1 MRVLVLS
8 LLVACGGKSLPPP
21 PPYTPVDSPEPAT
34 RCPDQRAAAKQA
46 REDHLEK
53 GTSET
58 RGAVARAVFAQAE
71 CERDSFDDVAID
83 APAQAQMIENL
94 RAARQQ
100 YLASRNLYLEVGNY
114 QALDWTVGA
123 FSRQGDLEADFADR
137 LRAARPPGDIAD
149 SQDRAAFLTQ
159 LGNFAQTYDAQAVTA
174 WREALRTAA
183 LLPSLADSDRRV
195 AAWVD
200 AACAGLRRLGATPGT
215 ESAIC
220 NR

>member
-1 MRVLVLS
+1 MRALVLS
-8 LLVACGGKSLPPP
+8 LLLACGGGSLPPP

-34 RCPDQRAAAKQA
+34 RCPDQRKAAKQA
-46 REDHLEK
+46 REDHLEQNS
-53 GTSET
+53 SET
-58 RGAVARAVFAQAE
+58 RAAVAVAVFAQAE
-71 CERDSFDDVAID
+71 CERDSFDATAID
-83 APAQAQMIENL
+83 APTQAQMIENL

-100 YLASRNLYLEVGNY
+100 YLAARNLYVEVGNY

-123 FSRQGDLEADFADR
+123 HSRQGDLEADFADR

-149 SQDRAAFLTQ
+149 SQDRAAFLAQ
-159 LGNFAQTYDAQAVTA
+159 LGNFAQTYDAQAVVA
-174 WREALRTAA
+174 WREATRAAA

-215 ESAIC
+215 ESAMC